1 MTCSERDKK
10 YLIILC
16 ITILIG
22 AIYFGIATMLILQ
35 TNPIGITMLY
45 LLLACCNFII
55 ITTSMTFFYYNIFII
70 CGFHKDYP
78 TDNICSIHNDICSK
92 LIAIF
97 MITTYTSIIIF
108 SASYFAV
115 AFIWVQYNNNN
126 TLLLYGS
133 YSMPISIVFTIISII
148 IYKCNR
154 AFINEKYQ
162 TIISA

>member
-22 AIYFGIATMLILQ
+22 AIYLGIATMLILQ

-78 TDNICSIHNDICSK
+78 NDNICLAHNDICSK
-92 LIAIF
+92 IIAII
-97 MITTYTSIIIF
+97 MISTYTTIIIF

-115 AFIWVQYNNNN
+115 AFIWAQYYNNN

-133 YSMPISIVFTIISII
+133 YSIPVSIVFTIISII
-148 IYKCNR
+148 IYKCKHTI
-154 AFINEKYQ
+154 INEKYQ
-162 TIISA
+162 IIISA